1 MKNMLCGRCGSTNIV
16 ADRALAGRLVC
27 STCGSFSIK
36 LSSNYLPKELNK
48 LLIYNKTN
56 LFIITML
63 LVLFIIIIF

>member
-1 MKNMLCGRCGSTNIV
+1 MKNMFCERCGSANIV

-36 LSSNYLPKELNK
+36 SCSNYLPKELNK

-56 LFIITML
+56 LFIIIML